1 MPETAVQ
8 SFALPLYLD
17 LGATFLFALTGGLAA
32 VRRGYDIVGLLALAL
47 VTAVGGGLLRDG
59 LFIQDGPPFV
69 TTDARYAYVV
79 IAACIVVVFVRDRI
93 HRFELVFSLI
103 DALGL
108 GAYAAVGVQ
117 KSLNA
122 GLSVPAAMLV
132 GMVNACGGGVLRD
145 VLTREEPLLFKPG
158 EFYALAAALGASM
171 YTLLVIP
178 GEVPMAT
185 AAWITIAITFIFRVL
200 AMRFHWQTSP
210 LRKFDAPATPPTTLP
225 ASSAPTEK
233 RRTSGLH

>member
-1 MPETAVQ
+1 MPDPAAA
-8 SFALPLYLD
+8 SFSLPIYLD

-32 VRRGYDIVGLLALAL
+32 VRRGYDVVGLLALAL

-59 LFIQDGPPFV
+59 LFIQNGPPFV
-69 TTDARYAYVV
+69 TTDARYAYMI
-79 IAACIVVVFVRDRI
+79 IAACVIVIFVRDRI
-93 HRFELVFSLI
+93 HRFELVFNLI

-117 KSLNA
+117 KSLDA

-178 GEVPMAT
+178 GTVPTAT
-185 AAWITIAITFIFRVL
+185 AAWITIAITFVFRAL
-200 AMRFHWQTSP
+200 AVRFHWRTSP
-210 LRKFDAPATPPTTLP
+210 LRKVDQTAPTRKPPTGP
-225 ASSAPTEK
+225 ERP
-233 RRTSGLH
+233 RTSGLH